1 MVPRDGRFKDQVV
14 WVTGGSR
21 GIGRALVESFA
32 AEGAKVIFTYS
43 QAAAAANEIAAQLR
57 DAGAEVA
64 AYQLDVRDQKA
75 CDGLV
80 DLIEKEHGRLDVLV
94 NNAGIIR
101 DGLLLAMEPADW
113 QAVIDTN
120 LTGLYNC
127 IKPASRVMMRRRQGA
142 IVNISSVAAARP
154 GKGHCNYVASKG
166 GLEAMTKALAME
178 LGSRKIRVNAVAPG
192 VIETEMSEEVRRL
205 GGDLILDRIPLK
217 RFGQAA
223 DIAAAT
229 LFLASSEAAYVT
241 GAILHVDGGAGI

>member
-1 MVPRDGRFKDQVV
+1 MRFKDQIV

-32 AEGAKVIFTYS
+32 AEGARVLFTYS
-43 QAAAAANEIAAQLR
+43 QAAGPASELATKLR
-57 DAGAEVA
+57 DAGHQAA
-64 AYQLDVRDQKA
+64 AYKLDVRDQKE
-75 CDGLV
+75 CDGFV
-80 DLIEKEHGRLDVLV
+80 EMIEAEHGRLDVLV

-101 DGLLLAMEPADW
+101 DGLLMAMESEDW

-120 LTGLYNC
+120 LTGLYHC
-127 IKPASRVMMRRRQGA
+127 IKPASRLMMRHRQGS

-166 GLEAMTKALAME
+166 GVEAMTKALAVE
-178 LGSRKIRVNAVAPG
+178 LAARKIRVNAVAPG

-223 DIAAAT
+223 DVAAAA
-229 LFLASSEAAYVT
+229 LFLASQEAAYVT
-241 GAILHVDGGAGI
+241 GTILHVDGGAGI

>member
-1 MVPRDGRFKDQVV
+1 MTRVERFKDQVV

-21 GIGRALVESFA
+21 GIGRAMVEAFA
-32 AEGAKVIFTYS
+32 AEGAKVLFTYS
-43 QAAAAANEIAAQLR
+43 QASGAANEIAMRLR
-57 DAGAEVA
+57 DAGCSAS
-64 AYQLDVRDQKA
+64 AYQLDVRDQQA

-80 DLIEKEHGRLDVLV
+80 EMIEKEHGRLDVLV

-101 DGLLLAMEPADW
+101 DGLLLAMEPTDW

-127 IKPASRVMMRRRQGA
+127 IKPASRLMMRRRQGA

-166 GLEAMTKALAME
+166 GLEALTKALAME
-178 LGSRKIRVNAVAPG
+178 LAGKKIRVNAVAPG

-217 RFGQAA
+217 RYGQAA

-229 LFLASSEAAYVT
+229 MFLASADASYVT